1 MSAAVAFVAIAI
13 TIVVLVA
20 IANRI
25 RVAYPIVLV
34 LGGLAI
40 GFIPGVPRISLPPD
54 LVLIIFLPGLLYWE
68 SVTAPTSEFRRYAT
82 PIFFLAF
89 GLVIATTVIVAIVAH
104 AVVPAMG
111 WGVAFVLGA
120 VVSST
125 DEVAFSPVAERLR
138 LPRHVIA
145 IIEGESLINDA
156 TSLVLYAMAVGA
168 VMSGTFSLVGASW
181 HLVLAVVGSVA
192 IGIAAGWTVIRSWRL
207 MRDPELQAITS
218 LLAPFLAYLPAQ
230 ALGTS
235 AVLAVV
241 TTGLYVNRYSP
252 FALEPNARLRVG
264 GFWITI
270 VFVLNAFIFVLV
282 GLQFHPI
289 VASLS
294 RFAPSTLLAYGVVIS
309 ATVIA
314 MRVAWSFA
322 QGLFPPFEAPK
333 HEGGEWAHIA
343 IEAWSGMRGGVSVA
357 AALAIPLTL
366 GARPFP
372 DRDLIVFLTFCV
384 LLATLVG
391 QGGTLPLLIRWLRI
405 KEDSSDLR
413 EERFALACT
422 ARVAIERLHEF
433 ERNGAVPPDIA
444 ATIASR
450 YAARQKEFG
459 ATGGKARDKDDT
471 VQRIHEVERKLI
483 DAERRE
489 LVALRDRGTIDNTI
503 MRRVQTLLDLEDMR
517 LDLLESA
524 MRTDIDAEE

>member
-1 MSAAVAFVAIAI
+1 MSAAFTFVAIA
-13 TIVVLVA
+13 TAIVLLVA
-20 IANRI
+20 IANRTRI
-25 RVAYPIVLV
+25 AYPIVLV

-40 GFIPGVPRISLPPD
+40 GFVPGVPRVTLPPE
-54 LVLIIFLPGLLYWE
+54 LVLVIFLPGLLYWE
-68 SVTAPTSEFRRYAT
+68 SVTAPTSEFRRYAF
-82 PIFFLAF
+82 PIFLLAF
-89 GLVIATTVIVAIVAH
+89 GLVIATTIVVAAVAH
-104 AVVPAMG
+104 AVVPGMG

-145 IIEGESLINDA
+145 IIEGESLVNDA

-168 VMSGTFSLVGASW
+168 VVSGTFSLAGGS
-181 HLVLAVVGSVA
+181 LYLFSAVAGSVA
-192 IGIAAGWTVIRSWRL
+192 LGIAAGWIVVSSWRV
-207 MRDPELQAITS
+207 MPDPELQVITS

-230 ALGTS
+230 ALGAS

-241 TTGLYVNRYSP
+241 TTGLYVSRYSP
-252 FALEPNARLRVG
+252 FSLRPTARLRG
-264 GFWITI
+264 SGFWITI

-282 GLQFHPI
+282 GLQFQPI
-289 VASLS
+289 LASLS
-294 RFAPSTLLAYGVVIS
+294 RFAPSTLLAYGVIVS

-314 MRVAWSFA
+314 VRLAWNFA
-322 QGLFPPFEAPK
+322 QGLFPPFETPA
-333 HEGGEWAHIA
+333 HQGSEWAHIA

-372 DRDLIVFLTFCV
+372 DRDLIIFLTFCV

-391 QGGTLPLLIRWLRI
+391 QGGTLPLLIRWLRVT
-405 KEDSSDLR
+405 EDNSDLR

-433 ERNGAVPPDIA
+433 TRKGVVPSEVAERIEAQY
-444 ATIASR
+444 T
-450 YAARQKEFG
+450 ARQRAFG
-459 ATGGKARDKDDT
+459 ATGGKDRPKEEM
-471 VQRIHEVERKLI
+471 VGRIHDVERQLI
-483 DAERRE
+483 DAERTE

-503 MRRVQTLLDLEDMR
+503 MRRVQTLLDLENLR
-517 LDLLESA
+517 LDLLEEA
-524 MRTDIDAEE
+524 KRTDVDAEE